1 MSEEGVIKMAKKEVE
16 RGKWDEVLSKMDE
29 FKLITICRNLVKIPS
44 YLGQEEAKADY
55 VANELRNFGVEVIE
69 MSLPTGDAAGRRNVL
84 GILRGNGTGKSLLTG
99 AHLDTFSPAEGQL
112 HPHDGVIED
121 GKIYGKGTGD
131 SHANLAAFMEAMDAI
146 KRSGVTL
153 KGDLILA
160 ATADELG
167 LKLGAKAILD
177 SGIKADMCLWGDAS
191 ESPLNIYICNTGKV
205 EVEIRTSGA
214 SGFPLAAFAERLRM
228 KTVNAVVSMNKII
241 NYLFMMVKEEPYF
254 HKKHPL
260 LPGEGAGFYIGPII
274 GGSNG
279 FGDPARKAGAFPG
292 GYGLAHPVP
301 TWCRLRVG
309 ARYWPGETAEE
320 FVALVNKWIN
330 KAKAEDP
337 SIEAEAECYLDGGNV
352 PWETSPDA
360 EIVKILRK
368 SIKSVH
374 GKEPKCSG
382 FIASGEITFYSQ
394 APMDCVWY
402 GCNMRVRAKDEHVT
416 IKELTDLCRV
426 YIIAILE
433 VCT

>member
-279 FGDPARKAGAFPG
+279 FGDPVRKAGASPG